1 MFLIILNFNSM
12 LRLKKYNLKSKT
24 ITLFSLLFVLLFLSC
39 DKVVDLDLET
49 GDPKIV
55 IDAEIIWEK
64 GTSGSEQSIKIS
76 RMAPYYSANT
86 PKVSGAQVR
95 VENSDGAIFTFNES
109 EPGLYVCTNF
119 VPVINMEYKLF
130 VQVDGQS
137 LTATEKLISVPP
149 IEKVDQ
155 EFMPD
160 ITGSDLIVVAFHY
173 KDPIDQVNYYLTDYK
188 SDFLLFPEYGTSR
201 DEFVNGNEVTEK
213 FADTDLQPGKI
224 LEITH
229 RGISKNFFN
238 YMNLI
243 LEVSSS
249 NPFAA
254 TPGNI
259 RGNIINTTDTD
270 NFAMGYFRLCE
281 ANHVLYTV
289 K

>member
-1 MFLIILNFNSM
+1 
-12 LRLKKYNLKSKT
+12 
-24 ITLFSLLFVLLFLSC
+24 
-39 DKVVDLDLET
+39 
-49 GDPKIV
+49 
-55 IDAEIIWEK
+55 
-64 GTSGSEQSIKIS
+64 
-76 RMAPYYSANT
+76 MASYYSADT

-137 LTATEKLISVPP
+137 LTATEKLIAVPP
-149 IEKVDQ
+149 IDRVEQ

-160 ITGSDLIVVAFHY
+160 ITGPDLIVVAFYY
-173 KDPIDQVNYYLTDYK
+173 KDPIDQANYYLTDYK
-188 SDFLLFPEYGTSR
+188 SDFLLFPEYRATS
-201 DEFVNGNEVTEK
+201 DEFTNGNEINEK
-213 FADTDLQPGKI
+213 FADTDLKPGKI
-224 LEITH
+224 LDVTH

-243 LEVSSS
+243 FEASNS

-254 TPGNI
+254 SPGNI
-259 RGNIINTTDTD
+259 RGNVINTTDTN
-270 NFAMGYFRLCE
+270 NFALGYFRLCE
-281 ANHVLYTV
+281 ANRISYTV

>member
-1 MFLIILNFNSM
+1 MLI
-12 LRLKKYNLKSKT
+12 LKKYNFKSKT
-24 ITLFSLLFVLLFLSC
+24 ITLFSLFFVLLFLSC

-64 GTSGSEQSIKIS
+64 GTTGSEQTIKIS
-76 RMAPYYSANT
+76 RMAPYYSADT

-95 VENSDGAIFTFNES
+95 VENSEGTVFTFNES
-109 EPGLYVCTNF
+109 APGLYVCTNF
-119 VPVINMEYKLF
+119 VPVINMEYKLY
-130 VQVDGQS
+130 VNVDGQN
-137 LTATEKLISVPP
+137 LTAVEKLMPVVP
-149 IEKVDQ
+149 IEKIDQ

-160 ITGSDLIVVAFHY
+160 ITGPDLIVVSFYY
-173 KDPIDQVNYYLTDYK
+173 KDPADQANYYMTDYK
-188 SDFLLFPEYGTSR
+188 SDFLVFPQYGTSN
-201 DEFVNGNEVTEK
+201 DEFTNGNEVVEK

-224 LEITH
+224 LNITH

-238 YMNLI
+238 YMNLL
-243 LEVSSS
+243 LEASGS

-259 RGNIINTTDTD
+259 RGNIINTTDAN
-270 NFAMGYFRLCE
+270 NFALGYFRLYE
-281 ANHVLYTV
+281 ANKISYLV

>member
-1 MFLIILNFNSM
+1 VFLIILNFNSM

-24 ITLFSLLFVLLFLSC
+24 FTLFSLLFVLLFLSC
-39 DKVVDLDLET
+39 DKVVELDLEA

-55 IDAEIIWEK
+55 IDAEIMWEK
-64 GTSGSEQSIKIS
+64 GTDGSQQSIKIT
-76 RMAPYYSANT
+76 RMAPYYSAEV

-95 VENSDGAIFTFNES
+95 VENSNGDIFTFNES

-137 LTATEKLISVPP
+137 LTATEKLVSVSP
-149 IEKVDQ
+149 IDKIEQ
-155 EFMPD
+155 ELMPD
-160 ITGSDLIVVAFHY
+160 ITGPDFIVVSFYY
-173 KDPIDQVNYYLTDYK
+173 KDPADQVNYYLTDYK
-188 SDFLLFPEYGTSR
+188 ADYLGYPEHNLSN
-201 DEFVNGNEVTEK
+201 DEFVNGNEINEK
-213 FADTDLQPGKI
+213 FGGTDLKPGKTM
-224 LEITH
+224 EITH
-229 RGISKNFFN
+229 RGVSKNFYN

-243 LEVSSS
+243 LQAASS
-249 NPFAA
+249 NPFGAV
-254 TPGNI
+254 PGNI

-270 NFAMGYFRLCE
+270 NFALGYFRLYE